1 MARDGRSIEA
11 FLEMMSAER
20 GASPR
25 TLDAY
30 ARDLADV
37 GAHVRARGRDLM
49 TARTDDLESYLAALE
64 AGGFA
69 PATAARRLSAMRRF
83 YRFLHAERMRG
94 DDPCSVLTGP
104 RRGRPL
110 PKVLSEAQ
118 VDALFTAAARRDG
131 PAGARL
137 RCLLEILYAAGL
149 RVSELVSLPA
159 NAVAAAQ
166 GGGRRALVI
175 RGKGGRER
183 LAPLTPAAQA
193 AIAAYDAHRDSFL
206 PENPS
211 TRGRAERWLFPSR
224 GKEGH
229 LTREAFALMLKE
241 LAAEA
246 GLPPS
251 TVSPHVLRHA
261 FATHLLARGADLR
274 AVQTLLGH
282 ADLSTTQIYAHVLD
296 ERLQETVRTAHPLA
310 HPPAH
315 PLARGA
321 GGRR

>member
-1 MARDGRSIEA
+1 MSRDARAVEA

-20 GASPR
+20 GASAR

-30 ARDLADV
+30 NRDLADV
-37 GAHVRARGRDLM
+37 AAHVRAKGRDLM
-49 TARTDDLESYLAALE
+49 TAEPADLESYLAALE

-69 PATAARRLSAMRRF
+69 ATTAARRLSAMRRF

-94 DDPCSVLTGP
+94 DDPASTLEGP
-104 RRGRPL
+104 KRGRPL

-118 VDALFTAAARRDG
+118 VDALFAAAAERDG

-166 GGGRRALVI
+166 GQNRRALVI

-183 LAPLTPAAQA
+183 LAPLTPSAQA
-193 AIAAYDAHRDSFL
+193 AIAAYAEHRESFL
-206 PENPS
+206 PDAPAA
-211 TRGRAERWLFPSR
+211 RGRAERWLFPSR

-241 LAAEA
+241 LAAQA

-251 TVSPHVLRHA
+251 KVSPHVLRHA

-310 HPPAH
+310 
-315 PLARGA
+315 RNGG